1 MEIQNFL
8 SNKKYIGI
16 IAAMSEEIAS
26 IKKLMSDIS
35 VKNIYELEFTLGTI
49 HSKNVVLVKCGVG
62 KVNAARTTQI
72 LIDNFDLEYV
82 INVGTAGGLNEKI
95 EIGDVV
101 IAEKLVQHDFDITA
115 GGHEKGYISDTGTY
129 FYSDEELVNKSKKV
143 IENMSEDFKAI
154 TGLIATGD
162 IFVQDI
168 VVKDR
173 IKQEFNA
180 DCTEMEGAAI
190 AQTAYLNNIPFVILR
205 AISDKADDSA
215 TEDYPSFEK
224 KAIAHSVNLVNGI
237 LKELD

>member
-1 MEIQNFL
+1 M
-8 SNKKYIGI
+8 KYIGI

-115 GGHEKGYISDTGTY
+115 GGHEKGYISETGTY
-129 FYSDEELVNKSKKV
+129 FYSDEELVNKSKKI
-143 IENMSEDFKAI
+143 IENMNEDFKAI

-168 VVKDR
+168 SVKDR
-173 IKQEFNA
+173 IKEEFNA

-190 AQTAYLNNIPFVILR
+190 AQVCYLDKIPFIVIR
-205 AISDKADDSA
+205 SISDKPNGNNSID
-215 TEDYPSFEK
+215 FEK
-224 KAIAHSVNLVNGI
+224 FL
-237 LKELD
+237 ELACERYSKFIDIFLN

>member
-1 MEIQNFL
+1 M
-8 SNKKYIGI
+8 KYIGI

-26 IKKLMSDIS
+26 IKKLMRD
-35 VKNIYELEFTLGTI
+35 VNTKNIYELEFTLGTI

-129 FYSDEELVNKSKKV
+129 FYSDEELVAKSKKI
-143 IENMSEDFKAI
+143 IENMNEDFKAI

-168 VVKDR
+168 SVKDR
-173 IKQEFNA
+173 IKEEFNA

-190 AQTAYLNNIPFVILR
+190 AQVCYLNKVPFIVIR
-205 AISDKADDSA
+205 SISDKPNGNNSVD
-215 TEDYPSFEK
+215 FEK
-224 KAIAHSVNLVNGI
+224 FI
-237 LKELD
+237 ELACERYSKFIDIFLN

>member
-1 MEIQNFL
+1 M
-8 SNKKYIGI
+8 KYIGI

-129 FYSDEELVNKSKKV
+129 FYSNEELLNKSKRI
-143 IENMSEDFKAI
+143 IENMDEDFKAI

-162 IFVQDI
+162 IFVQNI
-168 VVKDR
+168 SVKDR
-173 IKQEFNA
+173 IKEEFDA

-190 AQTAYLNNIPFVILR
+190 AQVCTLDKIPFIVIR
-205 AISDKADDSA
+205 SISDKPNGNNSID
-215 TEDYPSFEK
+215 FEK
-224 KAIAHSVNLVNGI
+224 FL
-237 LKELD
+237 ELACERYSKFIDIFLN

>member
-1 MEIQNFL
+1 M
-8 SNKKYIGI
+8 KYIGI

-115 GGHEKGYISDTGTY
+115 GGHEKGYISGTGTY
-129 FYSDEELVNKSKKV
+129 FYSDEELVNKSKKI
-143 IENMSEDFKAI
+143 IENINEDFKAI

-168 VVKDR
+168 SVKDK
-173 IKQEFNA
+173 IKQEFDA

-190 AQTAYLNNIPFVILR
+190 AQVCYLDKVPFIVIR
-205 AISDKADDSA
+205 SISDKPNGNNSID
-215 TEDYPSFEK
+215 FEK
-224 KAIAHSVNLVNGI
+224 FL
-237 LKELD
+237 ELACERYSKFIDIFLN

>member
-1 MEIQNFL
+1 M
-8 SNKKYIGI
+8 KYIGI

-26 IKKLMSDIS
+26 IKKLMADVR

-129 FYSDEELVNKSKKV
+129 FYSDEELVNKSKKI
-143 IENMSEDFKAI
+143 IENMNEDFKAI

-168 VVKDR
+168 SVKDR
-173 IKQEFNA
+173 IKQEFDA

-190 AQTAYLNNIPFVILR
+190 AQVCYLDKIPFIVIR
-205 AISDKADDSA
+205 SISDKPNGNNSVD
-215 TEDYPSFEK
+215 FEK
-224 KAIAHSVNLVNGI
+224 FL
-237 LKELD
+237 ELACERYSKFIDIFLN

>member
-1 MEIQNFL
+1 M
-8 SNKKYIGI
+8 KYIGI

-35 VKNIYELEFTLGTI
+35 VKNIYELEFTLGII

-82 INVGTAGGLNEKI
+82 INVGTAGGLNENI

-115 GGHEKGYISDTGTY
+115 GGHEKGYITNTGRF
-129 FYSDEELVNKSKKV
+129 FYSDEALVAKSKNV
-143 IENMSEDFKAI
+143 ISNMNEEFKAI
-154 TGLIATGD
+154 VGLIATGD

-168 VVKDR
+168 KVKDE
-173 IKQEFNA
+173 IKEIFDA
-180 DCTEMEGAAI
+180 DCVEMEGAAI
-190 AQTAYLNNIPFVILR
+190 AQVCYLDKIPFIVIR
-205 AISDKADDSA
+205 SISDKPNGNNSID
-215 TEDYPSFEK
+215 FEK
-224 KAIAHSVNLVNGI
+224 FL
-237 LKELD
+237 ELACERYSKFIDIFLN